1 MVRTSHSVGEASF
14 SSSHLI
20 ILLEEH
26 QATSLL
32 VFIRQYIFLGCV
44 SIVSRAQSIG
54 LGSQL
59 ARFLSPQPAS
69 ARPLS
74 SANEIKSAWLATQPG
89 FPFPAFVSSVFY
101 QKHHG
106 GVCYRSKTRGKWARK
121 MKCLDMLLKG
131 KIIFFHSSQNLI
143 MLIFFF

>member
-1 MVRTSHSVGEASF
+1 MAMVRTSHSVGEASF

-32 VFIRQYIFLGCV
+32 VFIRQYIFLGRV

-59 ARFLSPQPAS
+59 ARFLSPRGQPAS

-101 QKHHG
+101 QKHHE
-106 GVCYRSKTRGKWARK
+106 GVWYRSKTRGEMGTENEMFGHVA
-121 MKCLDMLLKG
+121 
-131 KIIFFHSSQNLI
+131 
-143 MLIFFF
+143 